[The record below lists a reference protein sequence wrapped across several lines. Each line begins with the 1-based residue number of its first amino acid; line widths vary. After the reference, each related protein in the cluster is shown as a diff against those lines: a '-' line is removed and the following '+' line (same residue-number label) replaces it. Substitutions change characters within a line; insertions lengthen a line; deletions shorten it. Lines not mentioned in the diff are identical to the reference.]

1 MTAIHPAI
9 LAPRYWPA
17 MGGAEQHSRALVH
30 AMPDDVR
37 PSVAKVCSESEHPT
51 DTAYAYA
58 DREAWN
64 DAGVMTHQLAPSG
77 LTAIALRALARHS
90 AQSRISRGLFRKLA
104 QRAIGRNM
112 RQHMANADLNHVIY
126 NGFTPMAEAAAASPK
141 PFVFTPLAHTTKPEG
156 TAWSSPGFKR
166 LYARA
171 DAVIA
176 MTAYERNWLID
187 RGAAAD
193 KTHVVPMAPL
203 LDDTITPDP
212 DGFRA
217 RHGLG
222 DAPIILFLGRMAEY
236 KGYQALLD
244 ARHDVWRRHP
254 DARFVFAGPGT
265 RQSNAAFQALEI
277 ESRILNLGLIDDLEK
292 QSALAACTLLAVPS
306 TEESLGVVYLEAWRF
321 SKPVIAA
328 RTPVMASVIKDGD
341 DGLLTDPVGW
351 KLARAITGLLD
362 SPAVAQAMGEDGH
375 AKVTRRYTW
384 EGSAAKLAEI
394 YRSLLGR

>member
-30 AMPDDVR
+30 ALPDDVT
-37 PSVAKVCSESEHPT
+37 PSVAKVCSESRHPT
-51 DTAYAYA
+51 DTAYAFA
-58 DREAWN
+58 DRHAQD

-77 LTAIALRALARHS
+77 LMAVALRALARHS
-90 AQSRISRGLFRKLA
+90 IHSRISRGLFRKMAQCAVGQDLRQSLA
-104 QRAIGRNM
+104 R
-112 RQHMANADLNHVIY
+112 ADLHHVIY
-126 NGFTPMAEAAAASPK
+126 NGFTPMAEAAAASTK

-156 TAWSSPGFKR
+156 TAWSSPAFNR

-171 DAVIA
+171 DALIA
-176 MTAYERNWLID
+176 MTPYERDWLVD

-203 LDDTITPDP
+203 LDDTLTPDP

-254 DARFVFAGPGT
+254 EARFVFAGPGT
-265 RQSNAAFQALEI
+265 RQSNAAFQAVKAEP
-277 ESRILNLGLIDDLEK
+277 RILNLGRINDLEK
-292 QSALAACTLLAVPS
+292 QSALAACTLVAVPS

-328 RTPVMASVIKDGD
+328 RTPVMASVIDEGD
-341 DGLLTDPVGW
+341 DGLLSDPVGW
-351 KLARAITGLLD
+351 KLARALTHLLD
-362 SPAVAQAMGEDGH
+362 TPSAAETLGENGH
-375 AKVTRRYTW
+375 IKVTRHYTW
-384 EGSAAKLAEI
+384 KRSAEHLAEI
-394 YRSLLGR
+394 YRRVLGR

>member
-37 PSVAKVCSESEHPT
+37 PSVAKVCSTSEHTT
-51 DTAYAYA
+51 DTAYAFA
-58 DREAWN
+58 HRQVWD
-64 DAGVMTHQLAPSG
+64 DAGVMTRQLAPAG
-77 LTAIALRALARHS
+77 LTGHALRALARHS
-90 AQSRISRGLFRKLA
+90 AHSRISRGLFRKLA
-104 QRAIGRNM
+104 QYAIGRDL
-112 RQHMANADLNHVIY
+112 RRHLSNADLNHVIY

-141 PFVFTPLAHTTKPEG
+141 PFVFTPLAHTAKPEG
-156 TAWSSPGFKR
+156 TAWSSSGFKR

-171 DAVIA
+171 DALIA
-176 MTAYERNWLID
+176 MTAYERAWLID

-193 KTHVVPMAPL
+193 RTHVVPMAPL
-203 LDDTITPDP
+203 LDETLTPDP

-217 RHGLG
+217 RHRLG
-222 DAPIILFLGRMAEY
+222 DAPVILFLGRMEQY

-254 DARFVFAGPGT
+254 DAHFVFAGSGT
-265 RQSNAAFQALEI
+265 RQSNAAFQALEG
-277 ESRILNLGLIDDLEK
+277 ESRILNLGLIDDQEK
-292 QSALAACTLLAVPS
+292 QSALAACAMLAVPS

-328 RTPVMASVIKDGD
+328 RTPVMASVINEGD
-341 DGLLTDPVGW
+341 DGLLSDPVGW
-351 KLARAITGLLD
+351 KLARAISGLLD
-362 SPAVAQAMGEDGH
+362 NPTMAQAMGEDGY

-384 EGSAAKLAEI
+384 KGSAAKLAEI
-394 YRSLLGR
+394 YRSLLMR